1 MMDKVHFETSGP
13 LGILTLAN
21 PPLNLLSGE
30 LIEDL
35 RATVTAV
42 KRAPLRG
49 LLVRAEGKVSSAG
62 ADVSA
67 FKVKTGSEARERFTT
82 HLQMIADLE
91 ELPFPTLA
99 AVQGDR
105 KSTRLNSSH

>member
-1 MMDKVHFETSGP
+1 MDKVHFETSGP

-35 RATVTAV
+35 RAAVTAV

-49 LLVRAEGKVSSAG
+49 LLVRAEGKIFSAG

-67 FKVKTGSEARERFTT
+67 FKGKTGSEAREPNQ
-82 HLQMIADLE
+82 HLARIMVSPGIRRILTIS
-91 ELPFPTLA
+91 FIIC
-99 AVQGDR
+99 
-105 KSTRLNSSH
+105 